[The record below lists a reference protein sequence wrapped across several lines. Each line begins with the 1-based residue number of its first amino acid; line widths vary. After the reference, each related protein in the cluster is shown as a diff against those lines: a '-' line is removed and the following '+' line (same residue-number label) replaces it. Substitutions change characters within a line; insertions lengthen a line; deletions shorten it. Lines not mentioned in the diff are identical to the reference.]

1 MSVTDSVPADDPR
14 TVLIVEDEVLV
25 LCLLADA
32 LEEEGFRVVAA
43 ENGVEALRAME
54 AVEREG
60 GHVDVLFTD
69 VNMPGIDGLE
79 LARRA
84 RAMKPGLPIIY
95 ASGRMGFVEPEDCV
109 EGGRFLAKPYVPSQA
124 CAEVASAL
132 AAH

>member
-1 MSVTDSVPADDPR
+1 MRTSEDPC

-25 LCLLADA
+25 LSLLADA

-43 ENGVEALRAME
+43 ENGAEALEALE
-54 AVEREG
+54 AVERDG

-84 RAMKPGLPIIY
+84 RALRPNLPIIY
-95 ASGRMGFVEPEDCV
+95 ASGRMPFLERTDCV
-109 EGGRFLAKPYVPSQA
+109 EGGRFLPKPYVPSQA

-132 AAH
+132 AS